1 MTYTTDTPIAVEVV
15 TPARY
20 LRWIREDLSQRLARY
35 RLYRRTLAELSVLS
49 DRDCDDL
56 GLDRYSLREVARQTA
71 YGA

>member
-1 MTYTTDTPIAVEVV
+1 MTYLTDSPISVEVV
-15 TPARY
+15 TPSRY

-35 RLYRRTLAELSVLS
+35 RLYRRILAELSALS

-56 GLDRYSLREVARQTA
+56 GINRYSLREIARQAA